1 MSPGRPSATPT
12 TAAPAPESR
21 AAWIAPVPDAT
32 QDAERDL
39 RVPARPSFIDAMAN
53 LAAAVSV
60 VTTTGPDQQPVGA
73 TVTSAVSLS
82 AEPPIVGV
90 SLGLQSRSLAAI
102 RTSRLFAVNILRSP
116 AQQAARVFGGK
127 SSDKFTHAPWEYTP
141 DGLPWF
147 PTLCLATVTCRLL
160 DTVAAGDHLLLLG
173 AVQEVYGGTP
183 TAGADDRGSES
194 PEHPLMYWRRDYRGL
209 T

>member
-1 MSPGRPSATPT
+1 MSTSHSSVVPT
-12 TAAPAPESR
+12 AESR
-21 AAWIAPVPDAT
+21 AAWIAPT
-32 QDAERDL
+32 QDGGEPPVRDIRL
-39 RVPARPSFIDAMAN
+39 PARPSFIDAMAN

-60 VTTTGPDQQPVGA
+60 ITTTGPDRQPVGA

-102 RTSRLFAVNILRSP
+102 RMSRLFAVNILRSP
-116 AQQAARVFGGK
+116 AQQAAQIFGGK

-173 AVQEVYGGTP
+173 AVQEVYGGAAP
-183 TAGADDRGSES
+183 EPGDQGSDT